1 MDQIALIIQQL
12 INGLALGS
20 VYSLIALGY
29 TMVYGIIKLI
39 NFAHGEIYMLGAY
52 FGFYAL
58 TSWKLSLIPALIISM
73 ALAAVAGIVI
83 ERVAYK
89 PLRNAAR
96 IAPLITAIGA
106 SLFLQSAAQ
115 FGFGANFKPFPQ
127 VIPFKRIALGPV
139 YITNRQ
145 LIMFGIALVLMAVL
159 HIIVQHTRLGRAMRA
174 VSMDKDAAKLM
185 GININAVISF
195 TFALGSA
202 LAAAGGILVGMYYNR
217 IDPYMGMMPGLK
229 GFTAAVLGGVGVIP
243 GAVIGGLIMGI
254 AENLVVAFGSSTF
267 RDAVAFGILILVLLL
282 KPAGLLGKG
291 EIEKL

>member
-1 MDQIALIIQQL
+1 MQWYVLLLQQL

-58 TSWKLSLIPALIISM
+58 TSWNLSLVPALLVSM
-73 ALAAVAGIVI
+73 ALAAILGVVL

-89 PLRNAAR
+89 PLRNAPR
-96 IAPLITAIGA
+96 ITALITAIGA
-106 SLFLQSAAQ
+106 SLFLQSVAQ

-127 VIPFKRIALGPV
+127 VIPFKRIAIGPV
-139 YITNRQ
+139 FITNRQ
-145 LIMFGIALVLMAVL
+145 LIMFGVALTLMVVL
-159 HIIVQHTRLGRAMRA
+159 HLIVQYSKLGKAMRA
-174 VSMDKDAAKLM
+174 VSMDKEAAMLM
-185 GININAVISF
+185 GIDVDRIISF

-202 LAAAGGILVGMYYNR
+202 LAAAGGILVGLYYNR
-217 IDPYMGMMPGLK
+217 IDPYMGMMPGIK
-229 GFTAAVLGGVGVIP
+229 GFTGAVLGGVGIIP
-243 GAVIGGLIMGI
+243 GAVLGGFIMGT

-267 RDAVAFGILILVLLL
+267 RDAVAFAILILVLLL
-282 KPAGLLGKG
+282 KPTGLLGKRDQ
-291 EIEKL
+291 EKV